1 MSKGA
6 FHEAVVGGIRFEG
19 VLSGDG
25 PYVSA
30 LAAASG
36 RPIGG
41 VALGVSSL
49 RRFTPE
55 QIGRRPVPTGWY
67 IVKYTDE
74 VRVFLAGFALQDVER
89 LRAEFGLV
97 PVDGRHDHRIP
108 VRGFYTS
115 RAWVG
120 LVRWVGEHPRRAARM
135 ARFDTY
141 LPGWHDLAKTALA
154 EAMPPRAPADLLH

>member
-30 LAAASG
+30 LAAASR

-41 VALGVSSL
+41 VALGVSGL

-55 QIGRRPVPTGWY
+55 QTGRRPMPSGWY
-67 IVKYTDE
+67 VVKYSDE
-74 VRVFLAGFALQDVER
+74 ARVFLAGFAPQDVER

-97 PVDGRHDHRIP
+97 PVDGGYDHRAP
-108 VRGFYTS
+108 VRSFYAS
-115 RAWVG
+115 RAWAG
-120 LVRWVGEHPRRAARM
+120 LVRWVGEHPRGAAKM
-135 ARFDTY
+135 SRFDTY
-141 LPGWHDLAKTALA
+141 LPNWYDLARAALVRA
-154 EAMPPRAPADLLH
+154 IPSEAPTSPLH